1 MGKLIPVEDMRWD
14 LVNKD
19 NRSMVEEFLDQ
30 SVHLSDQT
38 LKQYDSAL
46 KIFFYWI
53 YENCNNKHFSE
64 IKSIDYLKYQNW
76 LTKNGLSPSAVK
88 LKRSTVSS
96 FNQYVELYYLE
107 TYPTFRNYVTK
118 KIPNPVPSFVNEKNP
133 LNLEEYRLL
142 CNELEKRKLYQQL
155 AYVKFTFSTGCRK
168 SESKQLLKSDIYLD
182 PIIKDVEITD
192 KEGVKK
198 KVESRSYHTS
208 EIRCK
213 GRGKVGKPR
222 RLQFDQEAMDA
233 LKKWL
238 EVRGEDDNPYVFITK
253 KGLEV
258 KQISG
263 DTFNLWCNTIFE
275 SIVGRRVHPHLFRES
290 RCTTLVVEQGKDIKI
305 AQRLLGHNSS
315 ETTEIYV
322 IRKDNDASDE
332 AFV

>member
-1 MGKLIPVEDMRWD
+1 MEKIQAYMIGETISSNSSEAYSLNAKSFFGEKKED
-14 LVNKD
+14 
-19 NRSMVEEFLDQ
+19 
-30 SVHLSDQT
+30 
-38 LKQYDSAL
+38 
-46 KIFFYWI
+46 KIVY
-53 YENCNNKHFSE
+53 
-64 IKSIDYLKYQNW
+64 
-76 LTKNGLSPSAVK
+76 SPSEA
-88 LKRSTVSS
+88 L
-96 FNQYVELYYLE
+96 FLVEKGKMEIL
-107 TYPTFRNYVTK
+107 
-118 KIPNPVPSFVNEKNP
+118 
-133 LNLEEYRLL
+133 
-142 CNELEKRKLYQQL
+142 
-155 AYVKFTFSTGCRK
+155 
-168 SESKQLLKSDIYLD
+168 SK
-182 PIIKDVEITD
+182 
-192 KEGVKK
+192 KK